1 MTNQILLIEDDDAL
15 RLSLAQAFDLEG
27 YKVIQASNFDQA
39 RRTIRANFNGVILS
53 DIRMPGK
60 DGFDV
65 LHHSQNA
72 DPDLPVILLT
82 GEADVPMALR
92 AMRQGAYDFIEKP
105 CKVDYLIEV
114 VKRALE
120 QRHLVLRN
128 RKIERDLARN
138 DLAAVNFPGSSSATK
153 DLRKAIRSAANINS
167 NIHFSGPE
175 GIGRRIAA
183 HTVHKLSEQQG
194 PFISIS
200 ISNNEW
206 HKLEHINLPDYQRPE
221 HQVDVLIK
229 NLECAAEY
237 DLDKISTL
245 LKSGIHFR
253 IMTSSSKTLIEH
265 REMSLAPELYDLL
278 ALIEIKI
285 PTFAQRREDIPE
297 LFETLVRQVVRTRNE
312 DMPEITE
319 DILTEVM
326 TGNWQKNLVDLRDLA
341 SKFVSETSKV
351 GQQDMAPTLA
361 QRMDSFERLNLIEA
375 LKKHHGQATAA
386 AEELGMPRK
395 TFYDRLKRYSLLPK
409 DYI

>member
-15 RLSLAQAFDLEG
+15 RFSLAQAFDLEG
-27 YKVIQASNFDQA
+27 FKVIQFSNFDQA

-65 LHHSQNA
+65 LQHSQSA

-92 AMRQGAYDFIEKP
+92 AMRHGAYDFIEKP

-114 VKRALE
+114 MKRALE
-120 QRHLVLRN
+120 QRQLVLRN

-153 DLRKAIRSAANINS
+153 DLRKSIRAAANMNS
-167 NIHFSGPE
+167 SVHFSGPE

-183 HTVHKLSEQQG
+183 HTVHKLSERHSQ
-194 PFISIS
+194 FISIS
-200 ISNNEW
+200 ISKDEW
-206 HKLEHINLPDYQRPE
+206 YKLEHINQPKNQA
-221 HQVDVLIK
+221 DVLIK
-229 NLECAAEY
+229 NLEHAT
-237 DLDKISTL
+237 DDDVGKIITC
-245 LKSGIHFR
+245 LKSSPRFR
-253 IMTSSSKTLIEH
+253 IMTSSNKTLSEL
-265 REMSLAPELYDLL
+265 RDMSLNSEIYDLL
-278 ALIEIKI
+278 APIEIEI

-297 LFETLVRQVVRTRNE
+297 IFETLVRQVVRTLNQ

-326 TGNWQKNLVDLRDLA
+326 TGNWQKNLVDLRNLA
-341 SKFVSETSKV
+341 SKFVSETNNV
-351 GQQDMAPTLA
+351 DRHDIPPTLA

-375 LKKHHGQATAA
+375 LKKHNGQATVAA
-386 AEELGMPRK
+386 GELGMPRK
-395 TFYDRLKRYSLLPK
+395 TFYDRLKRYGLLPK

>member
-15 RLSLAQAFDLEG
+15 RFSLAQAFDLEG
-27 YKVIQASNFDQA
+27 FKVIQSSNFDQA

-65 LHHSQNA
+65 LQHSQNA
-72 DPDLPVILLT
+72 DPDLPVVLLT

-92 AMRQGAYDFIEKP
+92 AMRHGAYDFIEKP

-114 VKRALE
+114 IKRALE
-120 QRHLVLRN
+120 QRQLVLRN

-138 DLAAVNFPGSSSATK
+138 DLAAVNFPGNSSATK
-153 DLRKAIRSAANINS
+153 NLRKAIRAEANTNS

-194 PFISIS
+194 QFIAIS
-200 ISNNEW
+200 ISNDEW
-206 HKLEHINLPDYQRPE
+206 HKLD
-221 HQVDVLIK
+221 QVDHTKHQADILIK
-229 NLECAAEY
+229 NFESVSE
-237 DLDKISTL
+237 DDVNKILTL
-245 LKSGIHFR
+245 LKNETRIR
-253 IMTSSSKTLIEH
+253 IMTSSTKTLLEH
-265 REMSLAPELYDLL
+265 REMGLNLDLYDRL
-278 ALIEIKI
+278 ASIEIGI
-285 PTFAQRREDIPE
+285 PTFSQRREDIPE
-297 LFETLVRQVVRTRNE
+297 IFEALVRQVVRTRNE

-326 TGNWQKNLVDLRDLA
+326 TGNWQKNLVDLRNLA
-341 SKFVSETSKV
+341 SKFASKTSKV
-351 GQQDMAPTLA
+351 DQHDTPPTLA

-375 LKKHHGQATAA
+375 LKKHSGQATAA
-386 AEELGMPRK
+386 AAELGMPRK
-395 TFYDRLKRYSLLPK
+395 TFYDRLKRYSIQPR
-409 DYI
+409 DYT

>member
-1 MTNQILLIEDDDAL
+1 MMTNQICLIEDDDAL

-27 YKVIQASNFDQA
+27 FKVIQFSSFDQA

-65 LHHSQNA
+65 LQHSQNA
-72 DPDLPVILLT
+72 DSDLPVILLT

-114 VKRALE
+114 MRRALE
-120 QRHLVLRN
+120 QRKLVMRN

-138 DLAAVNFPGSSSATK
+138 DLAAVNFPGSSPATK
-153 DLRKAIRSAANINS
+153 ELRKAIRAAASTNAS
-167 NIHFSGPE
+167 IHFSGPE

-183 HTVHKLSEQQG
+183 HTVHKLSEQLGQ
-194 PFISIS
+194 FIAIS
-200 ISNNEW
+200 VPNCEW
-206 HKLEHINLPDYQRPE
+206 HKLDNIEKLE

-229 NLECAAEY
+229 GIEQASDDDMAR
-237 DLDKISTL
+237 IATL
-245 LKSGIHFR
+245 HKSGTRFR
-253 IMTSSSKTLIEH
+253 VMTSSTRRLSEYP
-265 REMSLAPELYDLL
+265 EMGINSRLYDLL
-278 ALIEIKI
+278 TPIEIKI

-297 LFETLVRQVVRTRNE
+297 IFETLVRQVVRTRNQ

-319 DILTEVM
+319 DILTQVM
-326 TGNWQKNLVDLRDLA
+326 TNNWQKNLVGLRDIA
-341 SKFVSETSKV
+341 SKFVSETGKSS
-351 GQQDMAPTLA
+351 QLDIPLTLA

-375 LKKHHGQATAA
+375 LKKHNGQATAA
-386 AEELGMPRK
+386 AGELGMPRK
-395 TFYDRLKRYSLLPK
+395 TFYDRLKRHSIQPK
-409 DYI
+409 DYA